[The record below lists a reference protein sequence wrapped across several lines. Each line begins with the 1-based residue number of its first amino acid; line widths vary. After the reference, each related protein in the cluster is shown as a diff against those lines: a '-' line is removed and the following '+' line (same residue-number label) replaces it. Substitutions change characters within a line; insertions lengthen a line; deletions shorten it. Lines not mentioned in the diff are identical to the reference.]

1 MRFIPHTEADVVA
14 MLETIGVAHL
24 DDLVAHVPEKLRA
37 IAAINL
43 ASGMDEA
50 EVAAEVTALAA
61 RNSGALDFV
70 SFLCGGHYPP
80 YFPAPARG
88 INPRAQYPTRHTPSQ
103 PHRNQG
109 ATHVLFD
116 VQTLLSH

>member
-1 MRFIPHTEADVVA
+1 MRFIPHTEADVAA

-70 SFLCGGHYPP
+70 SFLGGGYYPESV
-80 YFPAPARG
+80 PAAVRASS
-88 INPRAQYPTRHTPSQ
+88 PRADCGPSYTP
-103 PHRNQG
+103 R
-109 ATHVLFD
+109 AAE
-116 VQTLLSH
+116 